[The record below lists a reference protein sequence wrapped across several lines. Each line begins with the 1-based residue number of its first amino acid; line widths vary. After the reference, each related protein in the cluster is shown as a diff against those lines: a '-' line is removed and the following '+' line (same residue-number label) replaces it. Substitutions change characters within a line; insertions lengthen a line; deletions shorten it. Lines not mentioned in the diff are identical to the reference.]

1 MRTADFWLDRYSR
14 HHRHRLNRVLH
25 AVAVPLAVLGLT
37 GLLWSLPVPAAFS
50 EISPALNWGTA
61 FLLAAVVYYF
71 ILSIPLAIGLL
82 PFVLA
87 ITGILGQLDRL
98 SPEGFSPAL
107 WQSSLVLFLAAL
119 VLQALGHLREGGR
132 LRVLEDLHYLMIGP
146 VWMMAGAFRRL
157 GIPY

>member
-25 AVAVPLAVLGLT
+25 SVAVPLAVVGVT
-37 GLLWSLPVPAAFS
+37 GLLWALPVPAAFTD
-50 EISPALNWGTA
+50 ISPALNWGTA
-61 FLLAAVVYYF
+61 FLLSAVVYYF

-87 ITGILGQLDRL
+87 TTAILGRL
-98 SPEGFSPAL
+98 EGLAPAL
-107 WQSSLVLFLAAL
+107 WQISLTLFLAAL
-119 VLQALGHLREGGR
+119 VLQALGHLLEGGR

-146 VWMMAGAFRRL
+146 VWLMAGAFRRL

>member
-14 HHRHRLNRVLH
+14 HHRQRLNRVLH

-37 GLLWSLPVPAAFS
+37 GLLWALPVPAAFTD
-50 EISPALNWGTA
+50 ISPALNWGTA

-87 ITGILGQLDRL
+87 TTGILGRLDGL
-98 SPEGFSPAL
+98 APAL
-107 WQSSLVLFLAAL
+107 WQISLTLLLAAL
-119 VLQALGHLREGGR
+119 VLQALGHLLEGGR
-132 LRVLEDLHYLMIGP
+132 LRVLEDLQYLMIGP

>member
-25 AVAVPLAVLGLT
+25 GVAVPLAVVGLT
-37 GLLWSLPVPAAFS
+37 GLLWALPVPAAFTD
-50 EISPALNWGTA
+50 ISPALNWGTT
-61 FLLAAVVYYF
+61 FLLSAVVYYF

-87 ITGILGQLDRL
+87 TTAILGRL
-98 SPEGFSPAL
+98 EGLAPAL
-107 WQSSLVLFLAAL
+107 WQISLTLFLAAL
-119 VLQALGHLREGGR
+119 VLQALGHLLEGGR

-146 VWMMAGAFRRL
+146 VWLMAGAFRRL

>member
-1 MRTADFWLDRYSR
+1 MRTADFWLERYSR

-25 AVAVPLAVLGLT
+25 AAAVPLAVIGLT
-37 GLLWSLPVPAAFS
+37 GLLWSLPAPAAFGD
-50 EISPALNWGTA
+50 ISPALNWGTA

-87 ITGILGQLDRL
+87 ITGILGRL
-98 SPEGFSPAL
+98 EGLAPAL
-107 WQSSLVLFLAAL
+107 WQTSLALFLAAL
-119 VLQALGHLREGGR
+119 VLQAVGHLLEGGR
-132 LRVLEDLHYLMIGP
+132 LRVLEDLHYLMLGP

>member
-14 HHRHRLNRVLH
+14 HHRYWLNRVLH
-25 AVAVPLAVLGLT
+25 AVAIPLAVIGVT
-37 GLLWSLPVPAAFS
+37 GLLWALPVPAAFT

-87 ITGILGQLDRL
+87 TTGILGRLDAL
-98 SPEGFSPAL
+98 APAL
-107 WQSSLVLFLAAL
+107 WQTSLTLLLAAVL
-119 VLQALGHLREGGR
+119 LQAIGHLRDGGR

-146 VWMMAGAFRRL
+146 VWMMAAAFRRL

>member
-14 HHRHRLNRVLH
+14 HRRRRLNRVLH
-25 AVAVPLAVLGLT
+25 AAAVPLAVLGLT
-37 GLLWSLPVPAAFS
+37 GLLWSLPVPAPFTD
-50 EISPALNWGTA
+50 ISPALNWGTA

-82 PFVLA
+82 PFVLVVTA
-87 ITGILGQLDRL
+87 ILGRLDGL
-98 SPEGFSPAL
+98 SLDGFSPPL
-107 WQSSLVLFLAAL
+107 WQSSLTLLLAAL
-119 VLQALGHLREGGR
+119 VLQALGHLRESGR
-132 LRVLEDLHYLMIGP
+132 LRVFEDLHYLMIGP

>member
-14 HHRHRLNRVLH
+14 HHRQRPNRLLH
-25 AVAVPLAVLGLT
+25 ALAVPLAVLGLT
-37 GLLWSLPVPAAFS
+37 GLLWALPVPTAFTD
-50 EISPALNWGTA
+50 ISPALNWGTA

-87 ITGILGQLDRL
+87 ITGILGRLDSL
-98 SPEGFSPAL
+98 GPAL
-107 WQSSLVLFLAAL
+107 WQTSLALLLAAL
-119 VLQALGHLREGGR
+119 VLQAVGHLLEGGR
-132 LRVLEDLHYLMIGP
+132 LRVLEDLQYLMIGP

>member
-25 AVAVPLAVLGLT
+25 SVAVPLAVVGVT
-37 GLLWSLPVPAAFS
+37 GLLWALPVPAAFTD
-50 EISPALNWGTA
+50 ISPALNWGTA
-61 FLLAAVVYYF
+61 FLLSAVVYYF

-87 ITGILGQLDRL
+87 TTGILGRL
-98 SPEGFSPAL
+98 EGLAPAL
-107 WQSSLVLFLAAL
+107 WQISLTLFLAAL
-119 VLQALGHLREGGR
+119 VLQALGHLLEGGR

-146 VWMMAGAFRRL
+146 VWLMAGAFRRL

>member
-14 HHRHRLNRVLH
+14 HRRRRLNRVLH
-25 AVAVPLAVLGLT
+25 AAAVPLAVLGLT
-37 GLLWSLPVPAAFS
+37 GLLWSLPVPAPFTD
-50 EISPALNWGTA
+50 ISPALNWGTA
-61 FLLAAVVYYF
+61 FLLSAVVYYF

-87 ITGILGQLDRL
+87 TTGILGRL
-98 SPEGFSPAL
+98 EGLAPAL
-107 WQSSLVLFLAAL
+107 WQISLTLFLAAL
-119 VLQALGHLREGGR
+119 VLQALGHLLEGGR